1 MRGTPLA
8 TRESVRPLA
17 LLGGLVLPVA
27 VFAACAS
34 APTAR
39 PTDDTGSGTTS
50 SQGPLSGTYS
60 ADSTAGT
67 APFVAVTFPDA
78 NHYQYVDKTC
88 AQGPAITGDDGET
101 VGLGDDPGD
110 SVVDGNGT
118 LAADAGADNCIH
130 SGTYTVDH
138 TGLRLTET
146 GSSRVIVLPIS
157 ALDPDGSEIGYP
169 SDAAAKAALVVGA
182 AALFGAIA
190 INQFSIGGTDLRRT
204 GLVDGTGV
212 PVSSTSSGGSSGGIT
227 ASDSGSLIVNTGDAG
242 LLTDQAVAL
251 AEMWVAAKMPYCQAI
266 SGGREIDN
274 ACIKVHGSTCTRSG
288 AANNVAWNAYR
299 SDCSGLV
306 SFAWS
311 LSSPGL
317 TTRDFVPGAAKY
329 IPMNDLRPGDAL
341 LRPGHHIVLFKDWT
355 DKSKGAA
362 KVIAEPG
369 CAAKGGPYAQEQSW
383 SFNHAPGSGTNDNIA
398 GGTYYAIRKK

>member
-1 MRGTPLA
+1 MRSLA
-8 TRESVRPLA
+8 VLA
-17 LLGGLVLPVA
+17 VLAVPVA
-27 VFAACAS
+27 LFAACAA
-34 APTAR
+34 APIASPPGPDTAA
-39 PTDDTGSGTTS
+39 TKDT
-50 SQGPLSGTYS
+50 QGPLSGTYS

-78 NHYQYVDKTC
+78 THYQYVDKTC
-88 AQGPAITGDDGET
+88 AQGPATVGDDGET

-110 SVVDGNGT
+110 AVVDGNGT
-118 LAADAGADNCIH
+118 ATDAGADNCIH

-138 TGLRLTET
+138 SGLRLTET
-146 GSSRVIVLPIS
+146 GSSRVTVLPIS

-169 SDAAAKAALVVGA
+169 SEEAAKTALVVGA

-190 INQFSIGGTDLRRT
+190 LNQFSIGGTDLRRT

-212 PVSSTSSGGSSGGIT
+212 PAASSGSGSATSSSGSTPG
-227 ASDSGSLIVNTGDAG
+227 SDSGSLIVNTGDAG

-251 AEMWVAAKMPYCQAI
+251 AEKWVAVKMPYCQAVA
-266 SGGREIDN
+266 GGREIDN
-274 ACIKVHGSTCTRSG
+274 ACVKLHGSTCNRTG
-288 AANNVAWNAYR
+288 AANNVAWNAFR

-306 SFAWS
+306 SFSWS
-311 LSSPGL
+311 LKAPGL

-329 IPMNDLRPGDAL
+329 IPMQDLKPGDAL
-341 LRPGHHIVLFKDWT
+341 LRPGHHIVLFKEWT

-362 KVIAEPG
+362 KVISEPG

-383 SFNHAPGSGTNDNIA
+383 SFNHAPGAGTNDNIA
-398 GGTYYAIRKK
+398 GGTYYSIRKK